1 MDSSQ
6 CGKSI
11 QLDLLSFAYTLANRA
26 PEPLEYPSL
35 PRVEHLLAECGPA
48 CPEAGASPHTLL
60 RAAQWPILGG
70 SSLVYLAVRPL
81 ELVPPLV

>member
-26 PEPLEYPSL
+26 PEPLS
-35 PRVEHLLAECGPA
+35 
-48 CPEAGASPHTLL
+48 TLVS
-60 RAAQWPILGG
+60 RG
-70 SSLVYLAVRPL
+70 SSISCGVWACLS
-81 ELVPPLV
+81 

>member
-35 PRVEHLLAECGPA
+35 PRVEHLLRSVGLPVLKQAHRLTRCCEQLSGR
-48 CPEAGASPHTLL
+48 S
-60 RAAQWPILGG
+60 LGG
-70 SSLVYLAVRPL
+70 LLSYTWLYGHWS
-81 ELVPPLV
+81 